1 MKIKT
6 DNTRV
11 SNGVIINNRFYPKR
25 NLQSGTLR
33 IILTTKCNYQCRYC
47 FAEGEKEKDGKIT
60 DLESLKKIIKVGKEF
75 GINKIK
81 LTGGEPLLYPH
92 MDELLEYI
100 RKIEIPY
107 VDLTTNIS
115 LLTEKNIKLLNKY
128 SVNAITLS
136 LNTLEEDKFIYLS
149 NYPHFE
155 IVKQNFRNTVKL
167 FKGKIRVNCVVFD
180 EKYDEE
186 DYREIIS
193 MCKRNNLGLRLIEPS
208 KVEGLKIT
216 YTKEK
221 FHELIEKLRLDSDNV
236 VNSDCSSVEYL
247 FFGKWYI
254 TVMHSLCDNNHCNT
268 CTKYMYI
275 RVTSD
280 LKLKP
285 CLSRVDTEVPINTE
299 SEEEIEHAFIKAIS
313 YMGVGIN
320 SKKCENKDK
329 ERVGMQ
335 YENV

>member
-1 MKIKT
+1 MRLRT
-6 DNTRV
+6 DNTML
-11 SNGVIINNRFYPKR
+11 SNGAIIKNKFFPKR

-33 IILTTKCNYQCRYC
+33 IVLTTKCNYQCRYC
-47 FAEGEKEKDGKIT
+47 FAEGEKDKNSRVTDIEK
-60 DLESLKKIIKVGKEF
+60 LKKILKVAKEF

-81 LTGGEPLLYPH
+81 LTGGEPLLYPN
-92 MDELLEYI
+92 MEELLNFI

-128 SVNAITLS
+128 DVNAITLS
-136 LNTLEEDKFIYLS
+136 LNTLNEEKFEYLS
-149 NYPHFE
+149 KF
-155 IVKQNFRNTVKL
+155 QNFDIIRQNLKYAIER

-186 DYREIIS
+186 DYREIITL
-193 MCKRNNLGLRLIEPS
+193 CKQNNLGLRLIEPS

-216 YTKEK
+216 YNKERFNEFIDK
-221 FHELIEKLRLDSDNV
+221 LKIESERVLQ
-236 VNSDCSSVEYL
+236 SDCSSVEYL
-247 FFGKWYI
+247 FWGKWYLTI
-254 TVMHSLCDNNHCNT
+254 MHSLCDNKLCDV
-268 CTKYMYI
+268 CPKYMYI

-285 CLSRVDTEVPINTE
+285 CLARTDTEVPINIE
-299 SEEEIEHAFIKAIS
+299 SETTIEEAFIEAIN
-313 YMGVGIN
+313 YMGVGV
-320 SKKCENKDK
+320 E
-329 ERVGMQ
+329 